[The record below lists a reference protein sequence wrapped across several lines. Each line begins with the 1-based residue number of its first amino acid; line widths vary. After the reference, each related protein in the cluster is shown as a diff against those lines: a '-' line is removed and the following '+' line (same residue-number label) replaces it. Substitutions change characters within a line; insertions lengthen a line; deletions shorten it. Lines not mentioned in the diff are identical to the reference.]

1 MKDRENITAYISKVQ
16 EALKKEKKKYESV
29 KDDYSKRMLSLRLTG
44 LDFKHKSIHLFGYLK
59 D

>member
-1 MKDRENITAYISKVQ
+1 MKDRENITAYIAKVQ

-29 KDDYSKRMLSLRLTG
+29 KDDYSKRMLSLDIQTRFETQINTLTWV
-44 LDFKHKSIHLFGYLK
+44 LK

>member
-29 KDDYSKRMLSLRLTG
+29 KDDYSKRMLSLDLQDRFQTQINTLVWV
-44 LDFKHKSIHLFGYLK
+44 LK